1 MTNEQMKLRK
11 HIREMQAA
19 FADAV
24 DGTLR
29 LIDEIAERKKVVVLF
44 VGRLYVTRIDEV
56 SEDVRWHHAK
66 SDAVE
71 IPADE
76 AKGWCEYVKQ
86 ITGIAPFKSKPFVST
101 KNN

>member
-1 MTNEQMKLRK
+1 MTTTTKQLNER
-11 HIREMQAA
+11 IDEMRVIFGQKI
-19 FADAV
+19 DA
-24 DGTLR
+24 
-29 LIDEIAERKKVVVLF
+29 IQSIINEIAERKKVVVLF